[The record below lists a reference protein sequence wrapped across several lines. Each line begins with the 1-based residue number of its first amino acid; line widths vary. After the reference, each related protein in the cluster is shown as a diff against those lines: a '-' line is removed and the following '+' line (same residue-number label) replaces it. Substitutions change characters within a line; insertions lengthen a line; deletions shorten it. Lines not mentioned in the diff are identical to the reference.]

1 MFKLHKLQEFI
12 DGLDEN
18 EKIYLSSALLMVRYR
33 HLMREDAIEVVDK
46 YKNERLDIFIKNE
59 LKMIL
64 QKGPKRDYL
73 KIY

>member
-1 MFKLHKLQEFI
+1 MFKLRNLQEFI
-12 DGLDEN
+12 DGLDES
-18 EKIYLSSALLMVRYR
+18 EKMYLSAALLMVRYQR
-33 HLMREDAIEVVDK
+33 LMREDAIEVVDK

-59 LKMIL
+59 LEMIL

>member
-33 HLMREDAIEVVDK
+33 RLMREDAIEVVDK

-59 LKMIL
+59 LEMIL
-64 QKGPKRDYL
+64 QKGPKRDCL

>member
-33 HLMREDAIEVVDK
+33 RLMREDAIEVVDK

-59 LKMIL
+59 LEMIL
-64 QKGPKRDYL
+64 QKGPERDYL